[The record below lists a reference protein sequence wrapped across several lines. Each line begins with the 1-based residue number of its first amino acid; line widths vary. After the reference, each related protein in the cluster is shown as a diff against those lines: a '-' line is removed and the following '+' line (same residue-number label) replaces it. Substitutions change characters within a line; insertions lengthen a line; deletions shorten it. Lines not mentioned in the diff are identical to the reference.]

1 MTVEIETRIPGCK
14 LPRNVVFMSNPV
26 DQAPTFTKTINLRG
40 YTVWRMDRA
49 ELASEEEPVA
59 APQGIVCP
67 DDVLNA
73 GLASA
78 PRAASTD
85 PWRKHG
91 EAEQAGAPAVPPA
104 ATLSATATPLVVYAT
119 PAGLPLLPE
128 MSFKLEQQQDYT
140 CTRQISL
147 RGSMPAQANQQM
159 LVHAA
164 PVQCGHHLAAAL
176 HTHGAR
182 AAPYNSISLQQL
194 IGFGADASELYPLF
208 DRLFTPKHPS
218 MLPRSQWL
226 SYTRLFSIVQP
237 YSPGRVWKR
246 GRGNLMQL
254 VIEWCQHQPIY
265 AGLAQNQ
272 WCTRMKEDDRPNLPA
287 CGIRNSVVY
296 RFCLVYT
303 P

>member
-1 MTVEIETRIPGCK
+1 MRKLRIPGCK
-14 LPRNVVFMSNPV
+14 RQRSVTFMSKPV
-26 DQAPTFTKTINLRG
+26 DGAPTFTKTINLRG

-59 APQGIVCP
+59 APQGIVFP
-67 DDVLNA
+67 DCVLGT
-73 GLASA
+73 GLARA

-85 PWRKHG
+85 PCRRHG
-91 EAEQAGAPAVPPA
+91 EAEQAGAPAVSPA
-104 ATLSATATPLVVYAT
+104 ATPSATATPLVVHAT
-119 PAGLPLLPE
+119 PAGLHLLSE
-128 MSFKLEQQQDYT
+128 TSCKLEQQQDYT

-164 PVQCGHHLAAAL
+164 PVQSGRHLAAAL
-176 HTHGAR
+176 PTHGAR
-182 AAPYNSISLQQL
+182 VAPYNSISLQQL
-194 IGFGADASELYPLF
+194 IGFGADHASELYPLF

-218 MLPRSQWL
+218 VLPRSQWL

-287 CGIRNSVVY
+287 YGIRNSVVY